1 MKLPIDPDSIKGFL
15 RADEGRSL
23 YDYALRQAPLGPCL
37 EIGSYCGKSTLYLGA
52 ACQQAGGVLFA
63 LDHHIGS
70 EENQPGWEYHDATLW
85 NETTKRLDTLPTFRE
100 SLWRAQLDDHV
111 VPIVGKSALVAR
123 HWQTPLS
130 FIFIDGG
137 HTEEHAMNDYRG
149 WTPKLMPNGLLAIH
163 DVFPNPED
171 GGRPPFDIYQLAL
184 ASGLFEEIDA
194 VASLRV
200 LRRAG

>member
-15 RADEGRSL
+15 RADEGQSL
-23 YDYALRQAPLGPCL
+23 YENALRQGARGPCL
-37 EIGSYCGKSTLYLGA
+37 EIGSYCGKSTLYLGT
-52 ACQQAGGVLFA
+52 ACKQVGSVLFA
-63 LDHHIGS
+63 VDHHAGS
-70 EENQPGWEYHDATLW
+70 EENQPGWEYHDETLW
-85 NETTKRLDTLPTFRE
+85 NETTERLDTLPTFRE
-100 SLWRAQLDDHV
+100 SLWRAGLDDHV

-137 HTEEHAMNDYRG
+137 HTTEHAMNDYRG
-149 WTPKLMPNGLLAIH
+149 WAPKLIAGGLLAIH

-184 ASGLFEEIDA
+184 ASGLFEEVDA